1 MILSLTAA
9 VTVAGAQSHSVQ
21 NEALGS
27 VALSRQAYKLYQ
39 EKQFT
44 KSAQLYRQA
53 VDLGAKDSGDIY
65 NAACALALS
74 GDVPGSF
81 TYLNRA
87 IAAGYRDPDN
97 MKVDADLAALHT
109 DPRWPDLL
117 QRAVQNQQRWLKQHQ
132 DPEKVALV
140 TSDIPAFWKVFDQL
154 DRAKNPEALL
164 NSEYFD
170 AGSVGLQDF
179 VASKIGSAEELLA
192 VVRARRK
199 YYASARESTL
209 RIARMEPAIR
219 AGFRRL
225 KELYPDAI
233 FPDTYFVIGKM
244 NSGGTTSQ
252 NGLLI
257 GAEMHARTASTPLD
271 ELSDWL
277 KGIVDPVEDIPRI
290 VCHELIHVQQ
300 KESGKKL
307 LDFAIHEGSADF
319 VGEMIWG
326 GKLDM
331 PYMRYGRAHE
341 AELWQEFQ
349 QKMNATER
357 TGWLYEGDS
366 ATRVADLGYFI
377 GYRISQAYYEQAKDK
392 KQAIAAILNVSD
404 FDGLLKASG
413 YGDHWIAEHSMSRE
427 AAVR

>member
-1 MILSLTAA
+1 MVLGLAAA

-21 NEALGS
+21 SDSLGS

-39 EKQFT
+39 EKQFA

-53 VDLGAKDSGDIY
+53 VDLGLKDSGNIY

-74 GDVPGSF
+74 GDLPGSL
-81 TYLNRA
+81 TYLSRA
-87 IAAGYRDPDN
+87 MAAGFRDPDH

-117 QRAVQNQQRWLKQHQ
+117 QRAVQNQQRWLEQHR

-140 TSDIPAFWKVFDQL
+140 TSDIPAFWKVFDRL
-154 DRAKNPEALL
+154 DRVKNPEALVD
-164 NSEYFD
+164 SEYFD

-179 VASKIGSAEELLA
+179 VASRIGSAQELLV

-199 YYASARESTL
+199 YYSSARESTL
-209 RIARMEPAIR
+209 RIATMEPAIR

-244 NSGGTTSQ
+244 NSGGTTSS

-257 GAEMHARTASTPLD
+257 GAEMHARTATTPVD

-319 VGEMIWG
+319 IGEMIWG

-341 AELWQEFQ
+341 AELWREFQ

-357 TGWLYEGDS
+357 TGWLYDGDS
-366 ATRVADLGYFI
+366 ATRVADLGYFV

-392 KQAIAAILNVSD
+392 KQAIADILTVSD
-404 FDGLLKASG
+404 FDSLLRASG
-413 YGDHWIAEHSMSRE
+413 YGDRWIAQHSAPST
-427 AAVR
+427 AAAQ